1 VRRLKRQTGF
11 ICPDNKSADRVLAWI
26 NRHYNRQDLN
36 KRQMDNIVT
45 DTFGNHSQLKELRI
59 AHRDLDVAITELV
72 LIPHADQ
79 LRVRRLKKQK
89 LRIKDMINKLESG
102 LIPDINA

>member
-1 VRRLKRQTGF
+1 MLGH
-11 ICPDNKSADRVLAWI
+11 
-26 NRHYNRQDLN
+26 NRHYNRQDLDT
-36 KRQMDNIVT
+36 RLMDNIVT
-45 DTFGNHSQLKELRI
+45 HTFGNHTQLKELRI
-59 AHRDLDVAITELV
+59 AHHDLDVAITELV

-89 LRIKDMINKLESG
+89 LLIKDMINKLESK

>member
-1 VRRLKRQTGF
+1 
-11 ICPDNKSADRVLAWI
+11 
-26 NRHYNRQDLN
+26 
-36 KRQMDNIVT
+36 MDNIVT

-102 LIPDINA
+102 LIPDINAW